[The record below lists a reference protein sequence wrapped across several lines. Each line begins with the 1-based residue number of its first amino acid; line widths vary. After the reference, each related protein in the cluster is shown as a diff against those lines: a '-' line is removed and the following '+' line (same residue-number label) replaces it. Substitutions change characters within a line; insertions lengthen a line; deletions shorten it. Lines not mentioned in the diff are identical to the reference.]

1 MIVPAMNAMELYKEI
16 TEDGHTIMRMM
27 TTKLHMQTHIMKRTN
42 NFRWV
47 ETLHIKSARKND
59 WSVTVN
65 IDKGRR
71 DINFYVKAEEKQGIT
86 AYSFLVME
94 DIPCLIKY
102 NAHFFKRYRERM
114 MLTETKPD
122 QILKRFFKNN
132 IHITPAY
139 SEETDDGTIMATISL
154 PEGMGLGRFSGEA
167 PITEMR
173 TFIAH
178 DTLNK
183 NQRDLIQQLRED
195 EHFREHLSTTDG
207 QAIRAVQ

>member
-86 AYSFLVME
+86 AYSFLVM
-94 DIPCLIKY
+94 
-102 NAHFFKRYRERM
+102 
-114 MLTETKPD
+114 
-122 QILKRFFKNN
+122 
-132 IHITPAY
+132 
-139 SEETDDGTIMATISL
+139 
-154 PEGMGLGRFSGEA
+154 
-167 PITEMR
+167 
-173 TFIAH
+173 
-178 DTLNK
+178 
-183 NQRDLIQQLRED
+183 
-195 EHFREHLSTTDG
+195 
-207 QAIRAVQ
+207 